1 MSRRLKDELIR
12 DVIQLAREHQA
23 ANDAFDE
30 VAYEK
35 LGINRTDGRCLD
47 ILENQGPMT
56 AGRLAEL
63 SGLTTAAVTS
73 VLDRLEKAGYARRVR
88 DENDRRQVIVELT
101 PRLAEDLGPP
111 RQGSR
116 RRDRADVARRSQA
129 GYGVLPARARR
140 QQASHRTGALAQL
153 RLSHSSIVTGAA
165 RAEKSPVSRISSAAL
180 AIAPTAT
187 QVRPPPTLTR

>member
-1 MSRRLKDELIR
+1 MIH
-12 DVIQLAREHQA
+12 LARDHQA

-47 ILENQGPMT
+47 IVQNNGPMT

-88 DENDRRQVIVELT
+88 DQKDRRQVIVELT
-101 PRLAEDLGPP
+101 PLLAERAAKIWGPLGKEAAAEIG
-111 RQGSR
+111 RMSADELKLVMEFFR
-116 RRDRADVARRSQA
+116 RGRDVNRRHIERVRS
-129 GYGVLPARARR
+129 
-140 QQASHRTGALAQL
+140 
-153 RLSHSSIVTGAA
+153 LSFD
-165 RAEKSPVSRISSAAL
+165 
-180 AIAPTAT
+180 
-187 QVRPPPTLTR
+187 